1 MFFGPKFTNQQL
13 DALAK
18 SIMDFNELGDA
29 AILRARLLDNPMEEI
44 PLTDEYLPIGMF
56 MSKEKKKKVLAR
68 HSFNMGV
75 ITGFA
80 FQFVDYAKGQEKY
93 IDDIVKQALKRSK
106 VVGYGIDYTSKLY
119 KDYIRAKKRKN
130 INHEWSMGVAF
141 AKFFLIEF
149 EGVNPDLIV

>member
-44 PLTDEYLPIGMF
+44 PITDEYLPIGMF

-93 IDDIVKQALKRSK
+93 IDDIDKQALLETFDINNLYDKLITILEIETFEKTNQKK
-106 VVGYGIDYTSKLY
+106 V
-119 KDYIRAKKRKN
+119 N
-130 INHEWSMGVAF
+130 
-141 AKFFLIEF
+141 
-149 EGVNPDLIV
+149 